1 MLNDLMLKATNFEKS
16 TQRAT
21 QRSEEHISSIFMSDN
36 NQSTFNLSNSNK
48 KDGNKQKLNNN
59 NRIFNSNSGSSNRQ
73 F

>member
-1 MLNDLMLKATNFEKS
+1 MLNDLMLKATTFEKS

-48 KDGNKQKLNNN
+48 KDGNK
-59 NRIFNSNSGSSNRQ
+59 
-73 F
+73 